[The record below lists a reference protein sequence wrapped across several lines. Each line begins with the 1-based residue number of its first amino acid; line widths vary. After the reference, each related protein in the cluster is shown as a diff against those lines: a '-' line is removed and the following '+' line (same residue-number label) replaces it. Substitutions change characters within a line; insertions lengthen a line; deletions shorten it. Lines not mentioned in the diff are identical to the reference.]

1 MTEAKTFKRR
11 VRERMSKTG
20 ESYTTA
26 RVQVAQ
32 KRDRNNA
39 ARTRLATEDER
50 PPVEKLVE
58 ATGKTWDEWFAILDR
73 WGATERTHR
82 DIAKHLIEELG
93 APGWWAQSIT
103 YWYERGRGMRLKHQQ
118 ADGFSVTATRTVG
131 VPVEDLYEAFVDEVE
146 RKKWFEDASMSLR
159 TETAKAP
166 RGARFDWEDG
176 STRVVAWFIEKGPDK
191 STISLAHEKLP
202 DADEAETM
210 KALWRRKLSE
220 LKSHLES
227 GPRD

>member
-20 ESYTTA
+20 ESYTAA

-32 KRDRNNA
+32 KRDRNDA
-39 ARTRLATEDER
+39 ARTRLAAEDER
-50 PPVEKLVE
+50 PPVEKLTD

-73 WGATERTHR
+73 WGARERTHR

-103 YWYERGRGMRLKHQQ
+103 YWYERSRGMRLKHQR
-118 ADGFSVTATRTVG
+118 ADGFSVTATRTIG
-131 VPVEDLYEAFVDEVE
+131 VAVDALYEAFVDDVE
-146 RKKWFEDASMSLR
+146 RKKWFEDAPMSLR
-159 TETAKAP
+159 TAQPTK
-166 RGARFDWEDG
+166 GARFDWEDG
-176 STRVVAWFIEKGPDK
+176 STRVVAWFEAKGPSK
-191 STISLAHEKLP
+191 STIALAHEKLP

-210 KALWRRKLSE
+210 KAMWRRKLSE

-227 GPRD
+227 